1 MLCFCR
7 VPGGIRVL
15 SIRGKGRRR
24 TASCIGRATS
34 LGIIPVKQRIVDSL
48 DCATRSLA
56 VKVDVRRRSWA
67 RLSFRIS
74 GFRIEDDDRAGE
86 SRRWQLPVV
95 ASRFLF
101 PAPGR
106 DAVTTRR
113 SAPSLQLPRQ
123 TAQDTCLMHSDARIL
138 QSPSRLVARKQES

>member
-1 MLCFCR
+1 MPEGEAGRDCR
-7 VPGGIRVL
+7 LGSAAFVL
-15 SIRGKGRRR
+15 MMMTVRGKADAG
-24 TASCIGRATS
+24 
-34 LGIIPVKQRIVDSL
+34 
-48 DCATRSLA
+48 
-56 VKVDVRRRSWA
+56 
-67 RLSFRIS
+67 SF
-74 GFRIEDDDRAGE
+74 
-86 SRRWQLPVV
+86 LVV